1 MAPMLC
7 TIAETAVFQK
17 HAAAIWSEGQLMVF
31 KVWLAANPLAG
42 DVVPGSGGVRKV
54 RWGREGMGKRGGARV
69 LYFNEPSG
77 RIWLLMVYTKSKFDN
92 LPASFLAQ
100 LRREVEDEHS

>member
-1 MAPMLC
+1 MMAPMLC

-17 HAAAIWSEGQLMVF
+17 HAAAIWSEEQLMVF

-54 RWGREGMGKRGGARV
+54 R
-69 LYFNEPSG
+69 
-77 RIWLLMVYTKSKFDN
+77 
-92 LPASFLAQ
+92 
-100 LRREVEDEHS
+100 